1 MTLTSIIQ
9 KRALFG
15 ASLDVTGNAKSAS
28 LDVTGNAKAGSVQ
41 IRPTVSVDNSPDLDI
56 TNPANQS
63 IKAYVATSAG
73 SYNPLTQANDKAI
86 IFTDGTTNTG
96 DLVIGPLATTTPKGI
111 RIVGSSGNV
120 GIGIA
125 LPTEKLHVEGN
136 AKIEDGSVSV
146 TNGSVVVTQ
155 NSTTPAVRITQTG
168 TGNALVVED
177 SANPDASPFVID
189 ADGNVGIR
197 TTSPTADLHV
207 NGTLRL
213 DLPATP
219 GAGGLAGYL
228 VFSYGGTDKKIPF
241 YNV

>member
-15 ASLDVTGNAKSAS
+15 ASLDVTGNAKA
-28 LDVTGNAKAGSVQ
+28 ASVQ

-73 SYNPLTQANDKAI
+73 SYNPLTQTNDKAI

-96 DLVIGPLATTTPKGI
+96 DLVIGPWATTTPKGI

-125 LPTEKLHVEGN
+125 TPTEKLHVDGN
-136 AKIEDGSVSV
+136 AKIDDGSVSV
-146 TNGSVVVTQ
+146 TNGSVNVTSGSVVVTQ
-155 NSTTPAVRITQTG
+155 NSATPAVRITQTG

-197 TTSPTADLHV
+197 TTSPTADLHI

-219 GAGGLAGYL
+219 AAGSLVGYL